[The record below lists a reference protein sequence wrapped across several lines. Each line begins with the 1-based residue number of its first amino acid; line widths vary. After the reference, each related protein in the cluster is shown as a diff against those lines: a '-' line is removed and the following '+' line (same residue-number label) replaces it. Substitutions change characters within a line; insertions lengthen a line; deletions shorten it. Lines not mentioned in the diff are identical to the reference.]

1 MRYSQFPA
9 NELAEF
15 LERIKPFVKRR
26 KLFFSF
32 VYLILILYFS
42 IPCFNIPWL
51 QYGKIRITS
60 LMEQRALEN
69 IMLYYP
75 NQSWI
80 DIDEVNPNL
89 LKAIISMEDGKFFI
103 HKGIDWKELK
113 TSMRVN
119 KRRGRSVRGGSTI
132 SMQLSKNLFLSTNK
146 SILRKGKEFLITLRM
161 EKELSKKSILENY
174 INIVEWGDA
183 IFGVGKAAEKYF
195 NKQPEELTAVE
206 SSRLAA
212 VIPSPL
218 RYDPS
223 ANSRYVSRRSSII
236 RGRLS
241 DVQLFPDE
249 PK

>member
-9 NELAEF
+9 NELAD
-15 LERIKPFVKRR
+15 LISRILPFINKR
-26 KLFFSF
+26 KLFSSF
-32 VYLILILYFS
+32 VYLILVLYFS
-42 IPCFNIPWL
+42 IPSFNIPWL
-51 QYGKIRITS
+51 QYGRTRVSS

-69 IMLYYP
+69 FMLYYP
-75 NQSWI
+75 SQSWI
-80 DIDEVNPNL
+80 DIDDANPNM

-113 TSMRVN
+113 TSIRLN

-132 SMQLSKNLFLSTNK
+132 SMQLAKNLFLSTNK

-174 INIVEWGDA
+174 INIVEWGDG
-183 IFGVGKAAEKYF
+183 IFGIGKAAEKYF
-195 NKQPEELTAVE
+195 NKEPKELTATE

-241 DVQLFPDE
+241 DVQLFPDDT
-249 PK
+249 K